1 MNLEKF
7 TDREITRE
15 EAVNLLK
22 LKGSDIGELLNTAN
36 KVREKYCGNE
46 IHLCTITNAKSGKC
60 KENCKFCAQS
70 AYYET
75 GVKTYELKQ
84 KEVLLDE
91 YKKAKE
97 SGASHFD
104 IVTSGKNPTEE
115 EFQIIKEFLKET
127 DGELNLCSSL
137 GVLTLERAEELK
149 KSGLNRYHTNIQT
162 SESKYSE
169 LIATTH
175 NFQER
180 INTVKNAK
188 KAGLEVCCGGILGM
202 GESIE
207 DRVDMAFTLKELGV
221 DSIPINI
228 LNPIPGTP
236 HGEREKMPINEIL
249 KSIAVYRLILKDK
262 IIKIAAGRESIL
274 KDFMGTLFLSGI
286 NGMLVGGYLTI
297 KGRSIED
304 DKKFVEDIKKLWK

>member
-1 MNLEKF
+1 MNLERF
-7 TDREITRE
+7 IDGEITKE
-15 EAVNLLK
+15 EAVELLK
-22 LKGSDIGELLNTAN
+22 LKGAEIGNLLNTAN
-36 KVREKYCGNE
+36 KVREKYCGNK

-70 AYYET
+70 AHYET
-75 GVKTYELKQ
+75 GVKTYELK
-84 KEVLLDE
+84 KKAVLLDE

-97 SGASHFD
+97 FGASHFD

-127 DGELNLCSSL
+127 DGELDLCSSL

-149 KSGLNRYHTNIQT
+149 EAGLDRYHTNIQT

-228 LNPIPGTP
+228 LNPIHGTP
-236 HGEREKMPINEIL
+236 HGEREIMPMDEIL
-249 KSIAVYRLILKDK
+249 KCIAVYRLILKDK
-262 IIKIAAGRESIL
+262 IIKIAAGRENIL

-297 KGRSIED
+297 KGRSVED
-304 DKKFVEDIKKLWK
+304 DKKFVEDIRKLWV